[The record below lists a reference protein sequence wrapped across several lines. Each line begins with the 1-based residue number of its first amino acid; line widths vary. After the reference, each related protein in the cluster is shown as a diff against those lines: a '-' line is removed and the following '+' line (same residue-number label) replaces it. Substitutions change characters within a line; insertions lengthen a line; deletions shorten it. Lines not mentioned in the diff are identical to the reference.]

1 MQAPGA
7 RIELREP
14 ETHDTMNLIRRL
26 SNQRGTSTLEF
37 LVVLP
42 TLLLI
47 FLSSLELSRAW
58 LTSNIATNAAREGA
72 RVGVVTPPP
81 DPNNPSFDNGPAV
94 TRITEILA
102 AANLTAAVPPS
113 VTCSSTACLPDAQV
127 QATVTINFET
137 VVPLFLPILGTPG
150 SPLVLQETVRMR
162 RE

>member
-1 MQAPGA
+1 MT
-7 RIELREP
+7 L
-14 ETHDTMNLIRRL
+14 MRRL
-26 SNQRGTSTLEF
+26 GNQRGTSTLEF

-42 TLLLI
+42 TLLFI
-47 FLSSLELSRAW
+47 FLASLELSRAW

-81 DPNNPSFDNGPAV
+81 DPSNPSFNNGPAV
-94 TRITEILA
+94 TRVNEVLS
-102 AANLTAAVPPS
+102 AANLTAASVS
-113 VTCSSTACLPDAQV
+113 VTCSATACPPDSQV
-127 QATVTINFET
+127 QAIVTINFET

>member
-1 MQAPGA
+1 M
-7 RIELREP
+7 RL
-14 ETHDTMNLIRRL
+14 THAG
-26 SNQRGTSTLEF
+26 NQRGTSTLEF

-58 LTSNIATNAAREGA
+58 LTANIATNAAREAA

-81 DPNNPSFDNGPAV
+81 DPTSPSFDNGPALARMSEV
-94 TRITEILA
+94 LA
-102 AANLTAAVPPS
+102 AANLTAASAS
-113 VTCSSTACLPDAQV
+113 VTCSSSACLPDAQV
-127 QATVTINFET
+127 QASVTINFET
-137 VVPLFLPILGTPG
+137 VVPLFLPILGTPS

>member
-1 MQAPGA
+1 M
-7 RIELREP
+7 
-14 ETHDTMNLIRRL
+14 TVIRRL
-26 SNQRGTSTLEF
+26 GDQRGTSTLEF

-47 FLSSLELSRAW
+47 FLASLELSRAW

-81 DPNNPSFDNGPAV
+81 NPSSPTFDNGPALA
-94 TRITEILA
+94 RISEVLS
-102 AANLTAAVPPS
+102 AANLTAASVS
-113 VTCSSTACLPDAQV
+113 VTCSATACPPDSQV

-137 VVPLFLPILGTPG
+137 VVPLFLPILGTPT
-150 SPLVLQETVRMR
+150 SPMVLQETVRMR

>member
-1 MQAPGA
+1 MT
-7 RIELREP
+7 LR
-14 ETHDTMNLIRRL
+14 RRL
-26 SNQRGTSTLEF
+26 NSQRGTSTLEF

-42 TLLLI
+42 MLLLI

-81 DPNNPSFDNGPAV
+81 NPSSPTFDNGPAL
-94 TRITEILA
+94 TRISEVLT
-102 AANLTAAVPPS
+102 AANLTAASVS
-113 VTCSSTACLPDAQV
+113 VTCSATACPPDSQV
-127 QATVTINFET
+127 QATVVINFET
-137 VVPLFLPILGTPG
+137 VVPLFLPILGTPS